1 MVAMGC
7 AVLFCGSVISL
18 ESVELQARTIT
29 AEIARAAMVV
39 FRVVV
44 GLFMV
49 VVVLG

>member
-1 MVAMGC
+1 MVAMDC
-7 AVLFCGSVISL
+7 AARLCCSVVSL

-39 FRVVV
+39 VRVVV

-49 VVVLG
+49 VVLG

>member
-1 MVAMGC
+1 MGC
-7 AVLFCGSVISL
+7 AALLCGSVISL
-18 ESVELQARTIT
+18 ELVELQARTIT

-49 VVVLG
+49 VVLG